1 MMSRVLYIGVHG
13 SYSACGTHGTHG
25 SYSACGTHGSYSA
38 CGTHG
43 TGVSGVGALAA
54 RRVTPLSGH
63 ERSESRDFDAHVR
76 KRAGRGL
83 ELHAAARNGR
93 LARPHFL
100 D

>member
-25 SYSACGTHGSYSA
+25 SYSACGA
-38 CGTHG
+38 HG